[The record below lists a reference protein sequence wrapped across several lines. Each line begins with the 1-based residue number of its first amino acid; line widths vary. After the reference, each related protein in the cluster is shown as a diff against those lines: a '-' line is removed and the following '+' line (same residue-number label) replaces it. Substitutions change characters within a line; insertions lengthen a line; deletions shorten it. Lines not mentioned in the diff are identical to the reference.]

1 MIRSPALRQDST
13 LGQNCSKA
21 AIKVEVLQ
29 LPSRTQRTLVAVGE
43 MEKIFILADYD
54 APLLF
59 SIPADFRVGRF
70 R

>member
-1 MIRSPALRQDST
+1 
-13 LGQNCSKA
+13 
-21 AIKVEVLQ
+21 
-29 LPSRTQRTLVAVGE
+29 

-54 APLLF
+54 APLLV